1 MLESEAFPVV
11 FFMLS
16 FFAFAIALLYAL
28 ARAWEKAL
36 STRAEVDRA
45 SAARPCRTDYSRPVA
60 TLAHQTTNLSSS
72 RDN

>member
-45 SAARPCRTDYSRPVA
+45 SAARPRSDYSRPAA

-72 RDN
+72 GDN